1 MSDTLLAISQEGI
14 VTICDSELTTQWTDK
29 PASRFRPK
37 LISAF
42 LFNPS
47 EFNTINVTNQVSS
60 REGLLLSVVHLRK
73 NIELRTSV
81 VSSSSVEHVDAQK
94 LDVSSEVSA
103 VVSAF
108 HYCLINTRPYAV

>member
-1 MSDTLLAISQEGI
+1 MPDTLLAISQEGI

-37 LISAF
+37 LISSF
-42 LFNPS
+42 LFNLS
-47 EFNTINVTNQVSS
+47 EFNGVNVANQASS

-73 NIELRTSV
+73 NTELRTSV
-81 VSSSSVEHVDAQK
+81 VSSSAEHVDAQK
-94 LDVSSEVSA
+94 LDVGSEVSA

-108 HYCLINTRPYAV
+108 HYRLINTRPYAM